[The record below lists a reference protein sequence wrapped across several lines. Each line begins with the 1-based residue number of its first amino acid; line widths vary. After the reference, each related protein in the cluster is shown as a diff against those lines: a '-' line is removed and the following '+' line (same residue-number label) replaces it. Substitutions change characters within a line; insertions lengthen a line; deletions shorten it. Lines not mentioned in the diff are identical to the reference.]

1 MMSRREL
8 NKKITNEIEREK
20 TIKFSKKLSLILLI
34 IVIIIILIFLYMRF
48 LGTSFIKTEEKYLY
62 DNIPHSFNGLKVLQ
76 ISDLMYGSTINDS
89 DLEKISNEVKMIN
102 PDIIFFTGDL
112 IGNNYN
118 LIKKDNIESFL
129 TNLSAPYGKYAIKG
143 ELDNEDYEILLDKC
157 GFEILINNTKE
168 IFNKTVDKIIIK
180 GLDSNNIESVDN
192 TDSYTICL
200 IHNFDYFDKFN
211 TNCDV
216 TFAGHNL
223 GGEIRI
229 PFTKGILGNNKYKGN
244 YYVFGNNEIF
254 IYSGLGSKHKLRLFN
269 HPEINVYRIYEK
281 GI

>member
-1 MMSRREL
+1 MISRREL

-20 TIKFSKKLSLILLI
+20 TIKFSKKLSLIFLV

-48 LGTSFIKTEEKYLY
+48 LGTSFIKTKEKYLY

-112 IGNNYN
+112 VGNNYN

-157 GFEILINNTKE
+157 GFEVLINNTKE
-168 IFNKTVDKIIIK
+168 IFNKTVDKVIIK
-180 GLDSNNIESVDN
+180 GLDSNNIETIDN

-211 TNCDV
+211 TNCDI

-223 GGEIRI
+223 GGEIRL
-229 PFTKGILGNNKYKGN
+229 PFTKGILGNNKYKDN
-244 YYVFGNNEIF
+244 YYVFGNNEVF
-254 IYSGLGSKHKLRLFN
+254 ISSGLGSKHKLRLFN

>member
-1 MMSRREL
+1 MISRREL

-20 TIKFSKKLSLILLI
+20 TIKLSKKLSLILLI
-34 IVIIIILIFLYMRF
+34 IVVIIILIFLYMRF
-48 LGTSFIKTEEKYLY
+48 LGTSFIKTKEKYLY

-157 GFEILINNTKE
+157 GFEVLINNTKE
-168 IFNKTVDKIIIK
+168 IFNKTVDKVIIK
-180 GLDSNNIESVDN
+180 GLDSNNIETIDN
-192 TDSYTICL
+192 TNSYTICL

-223 GGEIRI
+223 GGEIRL
-229 PFTKGILGNNKYKGN
+229 PFTKGILGNNKYKDN
-244 YYVFGNNEIF
+244 YYVFGNNEVF
-254 IYSGLGSKHKLRLFN
+254 ISSGLGSKHKLRLFN

>member
-1 MMSRREL
+1 MISRREL

-20 TIKFSKKLSLILLI
+20 TIKFSKKLSLIFLI
-34 IVIIIILIFLYMRF
+34 IVIIIVLIFLYMRF
-48 LGTSFIKTEEKYLY
+48 LGTSFIKTTEKYLY

-76 ISDLMYGSTINDS
+76 ISDLMYGSTISDS
-89 DLEKISNEVKMIN
+89 DLEKISNEVKMSKN
-102 PDIIFFTGDL
+102 
-112 IGNNYN
+112 
-118 LIKKDNIESFL
+118 
-129 TNLSAPYGKYAIKG
+129 AIKG

-157 GFEILINNTKE
+157 GFEVLINNTKE

-180 GLDSNNIESVDN
+180 GLDSNNVENVDN
-192 TDSYTICL
+192 TESYTICL

-223 GGEIRI
+223 GGEIRL
-229 PFTKGILGNNKYKGN
+229 PFTKGILGDSKYKGN
-244 YYVFGNNEIF
+244 YYVFGNNEVF
-254 IYSGLGSKHKLRLFN
+254 ISSGLGSKHKLRLFN